1 MLSKGLAYGWLA
13 ARRRIGEMI
22 LPVVTTATGAFLVVL
37 VFGMQDG
44 IRAQSA
50 SLGHADEIG
59 RAVILIAVT
68 VLLVGVVEVAVA
80 TTRTVAHR
88 TRELG
93 VLGANG
99 VPRTPV
105 VAALLVEPLVAA
117 VLGAVVGA
125 ALAGVIAMVLG
136 ATGFVPTGVAVG
148 GSASR
153 RRHRRRRQHRRRAGH
168 QHRAHLDRS
177 VAATHSFALRG
188 RLIHDG
194 HQRRRSHRR
203 RRRCRGRGPS
213 PRRRRPVIEV
223 SDVWK
228 LHKLGDEV
236 VKALVAA
243 DLQVMPGE
251 FVCLM
256 GPSGSGKSTL
266 LNIIGGLDRPT
277 KGSVKVAGKDTGQL
291 TESQFAALRHDTI
304 GFIFQSYN
312 LIPFLSAVENVE
324 LPLMFEPYDRKAL
337 RKRAMELLELVGLSH
352 RVHHQ
357 PTKMSGGEQ
366 QRTAIAR
373 SLISNPTLVLADEP
387 TANLDHK
394 TGETVVRML
403 RDLCSTM
410 GVTVVAST
418 HDPIVAEEASRVVRM
433 RDGQIVS

>member
-1 MLSKGLAYGWLA
+1 MTAIDETA
-13 ARRRIGEMI
+13 DTTEVPAR
-22 LPVVTTATGAFLVVL
+22 
-37 VFGMQDG
+37 D
-44 IRAQSA
+44 
-50 SLGHADEIG
+50 
-59 RAVILIAVT
+59 
-68 VLLVGVVEVAVA
+68 
-80 TTRTVAHR
+80 
-88 TRELG
+88 
-93 VLGANG
+93 
-99 VPRTPV
+99 
-105 VAALLVEPLVAA
+105 
-117 VLGAVVGA
+117 
-125 ALAGVIAMVLG
+125 
-136 ATGFVPTGVAVG
+136 
-148 GSASR
+148 
-153 RRHRRRRQHRRRAGH
+153 
-168 QHRAHLDRS
+168 
-177 VAATHSFALRG
+177 
-188 RLIHDG
+188 
-194 HQRRRSHRR
+194 
-203 RRRCRGRGPS
+203 
-213 PRRRRPVIEV
+213 PVIEI

-243 DLQVMPGE
+243 ELAVMPGE

-277 KGSVKVAGKDTGQL
+277 KGTVKVAGKDTSTL

-324 LPLMFEPYDRKAL
+324 LPLMFEPYDRKSL
-337 RKRAMELLELVGLSH
+337 RKRALELLELVGLGH

-387 TANLDHK
+387 TANLDHR

-403 RDLCSTM
+403 RDLCSEL

-418 HDPIVAEEASRVVRM
+418 HDPTVADEASRVIRM
-433 RDGQIVS
+433 KDGQIIN

>member
-1 MLSKGLAYGWLA
+1 MTAIDETRMEVA
-13 ARRRIGEMI
+13 TATTPV
-22 LPVVTTATGAFLVVL
+22 PVV
-37 VFGMQDG
+37 D
-44 IRAQSA
+44 I
-50 SLGHADEIG
+50 
-59 RAVILIAVT
+59 
-68 VLLVGVVEVAVA
+68 
-80 TTRTVAHR
+80 
-88 TRELG
+88 
-93 VLGANG
+93 
-99 VPRTPV
+99 
-105 VAALLVEPLVAA
+105 
-117 VLGAVVGA
+117 
-125 ALAGVIAMVLG
+125 
-136 ATGFVPTGVAVG
+136 
-148 GSASR
+148 
-153 RRHRRRRQHRRRAGH
+153 
-168 QHRAHLDRS
+168 
-177 VAATHSFALRG
+177 
-188 RLIHDG
+188 
-194 HQRRRSHRR
+194 
-203 RRRCRGRGPS
+203 
-213 PRRRRPVIEV
+213 

-236 VKALVAA
+236 VKALIAVE
-243 DLQVMPGE
+243 LKVMPGE

-266 LNIIGGLDRPT
+266 LNIMGGLDRPT
-277 KGSVKVAGKDTGQL
+277 KGSVNVAGKDTATL

-337 RKRAMELLELVGLSH
+337 RRRATELLEIVGLGH

>member
-1 MLSKGLAYGWLA
+1 MTVINDNDETIDVADVDV
-13 ARRRIGEMI
+13 
-22 LPVVTTATGAFLVVL
+22 PVTTPGST
-37 VFGMQDG
+37 
-44 IRAQSA
+44 A
-50 SLGHADEIG
+50 S
-59 RAVILIAVT
+59 
-68 VLLVGVVEVAVA
+68 
-80 TTRTVAHR
+80 
-88 TRELG
+88 
-93 VLGANG
+93 
-99 VPRTPV
+99 
-105 VAALLVEPLVAA
+105 
-117 VLGAVVGA
+117 
-125 ALAGVIAMVLG
+125 
-136 ATGFVPTGVAVG
+136 
-148 GSASR
+148 
-153 RRHRRRRQHRRRAGH
+153 
-168 QHRAHLDRS
+168 
-177 VAATHSFALRG
+177 
-188 RLIHDG
+188 
-194 HQRRRSHRR
+194 
-203 RRRCRGRGPS
+203 
-213 PRRRRPVIEV
+213 PVIEV

-243 DLQVMPGE
+243 DLSVMPGE

-277 KGSVKVAGKDTGQL
+277 KGSVVVAGKDTARL

-324 LPLMFEPYDRKAL
+324 LPLMFEPYDRKSL
-337 RKRAMELLELVGLSH
+337 RKRALELLDLVGLSH

-418 HDPIVAEEASRVVRM
+418 HDPIVAEEATRVVRM
-433 RDGQIVS
+433 RDGQIVN

>member
-1 MLSKGLAYGWLA
+1 MTA
-13 ARRRIGEMI
+13 IDE
-22 LPVVTTATGAFLVVL
+22 TTEIDAEVHV
-37 VFGMQDG
+37 DG
-44 IRAQSA
+44 PA
-50 SLGHADEIG
+50 
-59 RAVILIAVT
+59 
-68 VLLVGVVEVAVA
+68 
-80 TTRTVAHR
+80 
-88 TRELG
+88 
-93 VLGANG
+93 
-99 VPRTPV
+99 
-105 VAALLVEPLVAA
+105 
-117 VLGAVVGA
+117 
-125 ALAGVIAMVLG
+125 
-136 ATGFVPTGVAVG
+136 
-148 GSASR
+148 
-153 RRHRRRRQHRRRAGH
+153 
-168 QHRAHLDRS
+168 
-177 VAATHSFALRG
+177 
-188 RLIHDG
+188 
-194 HQRRRSHRR
+194 
-203 RRRCRGRGPS
+203 
-213 PRRRRPVIEV
+213 PVIEI

-243 DLQVMPGE
+243 ELTVLPGE

-277 KGSVKVAGKDTGQL
+277 KGTVKVAGKDTSTL

-324 LPLMFEPYDRKAL
+324 LPLMFEPYDRKSL
-337 RKRAMELLELVGLSH
+337 RKRALELLELVGLGH

-387 TANLDHK
+387 TANLDHR

-403 RDLCSTM
+403 RDLCSEL

-418 HDPIVAEEASRVVRM
+418 HDPTVAEEASRVVRM
-433 RDGQIVS
+433 KDGQIVN

>member
-1 MLSKGLAYGWLA
+1 
-13 ARRRIGEMI
+13 
-22 LPVVTTATGAFLVVL
+22 
-37 VFGMQDG
+37 
-44 IRAQSA
+44 
-50 SLGHADEIG
+50 
-59 RAVILIAVT
+59 
-68 VLLVGVVEVAVA
+68 
-80 TTRTVAHR
+80 
-88 TRELG
+88 
-93 VLGANG
+93 
-99 VPRTPV
+99 
-105 VAALLVEPLVAA
+105 
-117 VLGAVVGA
+117 
-125 ALAGVIAMVLG
+125 
-136 ATGFVPTGVAVG
+136 
-148 GSASR
+148 
-153 RRHRRRRQHRRRAGH
+153 
-168 QHRAHLDRS
+168 
-177 VAATHSFALRG
+177 
-188 RLIHDG
+188 
-194 HQRRRSHRR
+194 
-203 RRRCRGRGPS
+203 
-213 PRRRRPVIEV
+213 
-223 SDVWK
+223 VWK

-243 DLQVMPGE
+243 DLTVMPGE

-277 KGSVKVAGKDTGQL
+277 KGTIKVAGKDTATL
-291 TESQFAALRHDTI
+291 TESQFAALRHDTV

-337 RKRAMELLELVGLSH
+337 RKRATELLELVGLSH
-352 RVHHQ
+352 RINHQ

-403 RDLCSTM
+403 RDLCSTI

-433 RDGQIVS
+433 KDGQIVN